1 MSSAEPTEKVAKSG
15 DDSVKQ
21 SPSKDGSK
29 PDPKASSAPA
39 AADDDDEEEED
50 DEDFVR
56 EWRAMLSDEFFSLTL

>member
-29 PDPKASSAPA
+29 ADPKASSAPA

-56 EWRAMLSDEFFSLTL
+56 